1 MIFTISLIVISAL
14 LLLIIGINL
23 FQQHKEKQEADRRIV
38 HQQQRSK
45 IDETARVLEHIGLF
59 PCSNQIMLVL
69 YKRLVDEMT
78 SAASVAPKSHQKDYE
93 KQLLD
98 FRAQVNQLESSPS
111 SSPSLDSIQIPNDDK
126 QLVLMVQ
133 TLKKLK
139 AILRTEHNKGKID
152 PNVFTEEDNRINSM
166 QLRIN
171 VDAMLSRAQN
181 AKDIK
186 QYGSAK
192 QMLNKA
198 IATLNA
204 IKLNNPDDNF
214 VQSKLNVAKSISDS
228 IDNSQQQKAKEI
240 TPTAKAANGEDDIDM
255 LFQPKKKW

>member
-23 FQQHKEKQEADRRIV
+23 YQQHKEKQNADRRV
-38 HQQQRSK
+38 QHQQQRAK
-45 IDETARVLEHIGLF
+45 IDETAKVLEHISLF
-59 PCSNQIMLVL
+59 PCSNQIMIVL
-69 YKRLVDEMT
+69 YKRLVDEMNT
-78 SAASVAPKSHQKDYE
+78 AASVAPNSLKKDYE
-93 KQLLD
+93 RQLID
-98 FRAQVNQLESSPS
+98 FEAQINQLESSPS
-111 SSPSLDSIQIPNDDK
+111 SPPSLDGIQIPNDDK

-133 TLKKLK
+133 VLKKLK
-139 AILRTEHNKGKID
+139 AILRSEHNKGKID
-152 PNVFTEEDNRINSM
+152 PTVFTNEDNRINSM

-171 VDAMLSRAQN
+171 VDTMLSRAQK

-198 IATLNA
+198 LATLNS
-204 IKLNNPDDNF
+204 IKLNNPDDHF
-214 VQSKLNVAKSISDS
+214 VQSKLNLAQSISAS
-228 IDNSQQQKAKEI
+228 IDNSQQQKAIESI
-240 TPTAKAANGEDDIDM
+240 PTAKAANGEDDIDV